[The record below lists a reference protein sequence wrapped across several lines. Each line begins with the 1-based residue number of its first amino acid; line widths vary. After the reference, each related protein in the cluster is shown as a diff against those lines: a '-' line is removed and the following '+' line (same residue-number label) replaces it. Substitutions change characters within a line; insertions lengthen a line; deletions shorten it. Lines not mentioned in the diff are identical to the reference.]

1 MLSRGLADGLTLGL
15 VGLIGLVG
23 ILGCLFGLSFAMPPS
38 WSAALGF
45 DWTSHAWWLQL
56 IIMLLVL
63 HLGPTGASAQSWKT
77 RAAWGWLFSLCWFTS
92 ALAWLTVSMHVYGGM
107 PAWMAGLAL
116 LACSAYLALY
126 PALAFALMWMP
137 APIAVRALLTFGA
150 WVGFE
155 WLRGWMF
162 TGFPWASPG
171 YAQIDGPLAGL
182 APVFGVYALG
192 AAAWLVALL
201 IHEAWR
207 VKPKPQRLRL
217 AALAILILGA
227 GSGLQHIAWTQPA
240 GEPLRIALLQ
250 GQVPQNLKFDRSV
263 VEQTMARYAQ
273 GIADQAAQHDL
284 IVLPETA
291 WTQLWKDTPPDTANT
306 INRTGVTVALGA
318 PDIVAGSITNS
329 VLILKS
335 GELLGRYDKHHLVPL
350 GEFIPFGFRW
360 FVELMNIPLGDFA
373 RGRIDQESF
382 VLKDQRV
389 AFNIC
394 YEDLFGEEIVQ
405 SVRSAKSATLLINMS
420 NLAWFGHSHA
430 LPQHLQISRTR
441 ALEAG
446 RPMLRATNTG
456 ATASINARGE
466 VKALLPLT
474 QAGVLSVTV
483 QGSTGLTPFA
493 RWGNAAAL
501 ALAAVCLILG
511 LLNRQRDRR
520 RGKS

>member
-1 MLSRGLADGLTLGL
+1 VLSRGLANGLNLA
-15 VGLIGLVG
+15 LVG

-38 WSAALGF
+38 WGIALGF
-45 DWTSHAWWLQL
+45 DWTNHAWWLQL
-56 IIMLLVL
+56 IIMMLVL
-63 HLGPTGASAQSWKT
+63 HLGPCGASAQSWKT
-77 RAAWGWLFSLCWFTS
+77 RAAWGWWFSLCWFTS

-116 LACSAYLALY
+116 VAFSAYLALY
-126 PALAFALMWMP
+126 PALAFALMWTP

-155 WLRGWMF
+155 WLRGWVF

-171 YAQIDGPLAGL
+171 YAQIDGPLAAL

-207 VKPKPQRLRL
+207 VQLKPQRFGL
-217 AALAILILGA
+217 AALAILILGT
-227 GSGLQHIAWTQPA
+227 GFGLKHIAWTQPA

-250 GQVPQNLKFDRSV
+250 GQVPQNLKFDHSA
-263 VEQTMARYAQ
+263 VELTMTRYAQ
-273 GIADQAAQHDL
+273 GIAEQAARHDL

-291 WTQLWKDTPPDTANT
+291 WTQLWKDTPPDTAN
-306 INRTGVTVALGA
+306 IVNRTGATVALGA
-318 PDIVAGSITNS
+318 PDIVNGSITNS

-335 GELLGRYDKHHLVPL
+335 GELLGRYDKHHLVPF

-360 FVELMNIPLGDFA
+360 FVELMKIPLGDFA

-382 VLKDQRV
+382 MLKDQRV

-405 SVRSAKSATLLINMS
+405 SVRSAKGATLLVNMS

-456 ATASINARGE
+456 ATASINAKGE
-466 VKALLPLT
+466 VKALLPFT
-474 QAGVLSVTV
+474 QADVLSVTV
-483 QGSTGLTPFA
+483 EGSTGLTPFA

-501 ALAAVCLILG
+501 VLAAACLVIATII
-511 LLNRQRDRR
+511 RKRVRR
-520 RGKS
+520 PIQS

>member
-1 MLSRGLADGLTLGL
+1 MGLMGS
-15 VGLIGLVG
+15 
-23 ILGCLFGLSFAMPPS
+23 LFGLSFAMPPG
-38 WSAALGF
+38 WSIALGF
-45 DWTSHAWWLQL
+45 DWTTHAWWLQL
-56 IIMLLVL
+56 IIMFWVL
-63 HLGPTGASAQSWKT
+63 HLGPGGASAQSWKT
-77 RAAWGWLFSLCWFTS
+77 RAAWGWWFSLCWFTS
-92 ALAWLTVSMHVYGGM
+92 ALAWLTVSMHVYGAM

-126 PALAFALMWMP
+126 PALAFAFMWTP

-155 WLRGWMF
+155 WLRGWVF

-171 YAQIDGPLAGL
+171 YAQVDGPLAGL
-182 APVFGVYALG
+182 APVLGVYALG

-201 IHEAWR
+201 VHEAWR
-207 VKPKPQRLRL
+207 AQLKARRFGL
-217 AALAILILGA
+217 AATAILILGA
-227 GSGLQHIAWTQPA
+227 GFGLKQLAWTAPA
-240 GEPLRIALLQ
+240 GVPVRIALLQ

-273 GIADQAAQHDL
+273 AIAEQAAQHDL

-291 WTQLWKDTPPDTANT
+291 WTQLWKDTPPDTASL
-306 INRTGVTVALGA
+306 INRTGATVALGA
-318 PDIVAGSITNS
+318 PDIVSGSITNS
-329 VLILKS
+329 VLILKG

-373 RGRIDQESF
+373 RGGIDQESF

-394 YEDLFGEEIVQ
+394 YEDLFGEEIVH
-405 SVRSAKSATLLINMS
+405 SVRSAKGANLLVNMS

-430 LPQHLQISRTR
+430 LPQHLQISRIR

-466 VKALLPLT
+466 VEALLSFT
-474 QAGVLSVTV
+474 QADVLSVSV
-483 QGSTGLTPFA
+483 EGFTGLTPFA

-501 ALAAVCLILG
+501 VLAAACLVIARLKHK
-511 LLNRQRDRR
+511 
-520 RGKS
+520 RGMQPGES